1 MSMFDD
7 EPCKICGKEKST
19 VEQILALIKPRNPE
33 FPYTCAQ
40 CIENLLEGINKL
52 MIKGDEK

>member
-1 MSMFDD
+1 MFDD

-19 VEQILALIKPRNPE
+19 LEQILALIKPQNHA
-33 FPYTCAQ
+33 FPFMCDQ

-52 MIKGDEK
+52 MIKGGEK